1 MGIVVGAST
10 YDVRK
15 ILGYCIFCLPKNV
28 VRGCVIKTV
37 IHATF
42 DRVFWTAEYM
52 YRVCA
57 IPPLVEA
64 WVA

>member
-1 MGIVVGAST
+1 M
-10 YDVRK
+10 
-15 ILGYCIFCLPKNV
+15 

-42 DRVFWTAEYM
+42 DRIFWTAEYM